1 MNDVREIDMVL
12 QHVRRATLRYQ
23 LPADV
28 AITQQIL
35 LFGNAFFGYRFT
47 SQDFTAIWSA
57 ADMMLKIYD
66 PNGKVLEVFPLPAYL
81 EKKDAETIPLTIQR
95 RAA

>member
-1 MNDVREIDMVL
+1 MNDVQEMDTVL

-47 SQDFTAIWSA
+47 SQGFTAIWSA
-57 ADMMLKIYD
+57 ADQMLKIYD
-66 PNGKVLEVFPLPAYL
+66 SNGKVLEVFPLPKYH
-81 EKKDAETIPLTIQR
+81 EKMDAKTIPLTTHR